1 MRCSGPAGF
10 SFSFSFMF
18 FSFLVLN
25 PDLNSNVVVK
35 FMLK

>member
-1 MRCSGPAGF
+1 VAQLAFLSLFLLC
-10 SFSFSFMF
+10 F